1 MKNIHIY
8 EYNNYEQVLTSLL
21 FLCAKKIKLETETDI
36 EIEIEIMLK
45 LIIYLI
51 NDVSS
56 RASYCHCV
64 LLQTWRNR
72 WT

>member
-21 FLCAKKIKLETETDI
+21 FLCKTETDI

>member
-21 FLCAKKIKLETETDI
+21 FLCAKKIKLETET

-64 LLQTWRNR
+64 CASDMDK
-72 WT
+72 